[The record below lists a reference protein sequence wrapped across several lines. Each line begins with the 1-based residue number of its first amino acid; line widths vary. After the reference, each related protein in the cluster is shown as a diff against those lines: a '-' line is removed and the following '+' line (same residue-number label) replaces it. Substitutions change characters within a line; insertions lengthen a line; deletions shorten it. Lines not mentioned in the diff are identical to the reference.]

1 MLDARLKNEIT
12 KVIVVTA
19 GLFTTLAV
27 FGIYYFIISDGIRV
41 FGEVSPKEFFLSPF
55 WYPTYSDPEFGILA
69 LLIGTLS
76 VTGLTI
82 FISIPLAFTIAI
94 YMGSFSRS
102 KSRGF
107 FKFIFELMA
116 GIPSVV
122 LGSFGLRY
130 VSKWLTN
137 HFPSMWTG
145 LNILNASLMLSILAM
160 PYFITLMED
169 ALRNVPR
176 DQKEASLAL
185 GTNLTGTIFR
195 VIIPQAKSG
204 IINAIILGTNR
215 IIGETM
221 IVLMIAGGSSMIPSG
236 IFDPVRPL
244 TATIAGEMG
253 EVEPNSSHYYA
264 LFMIG
269 VVILLISTI
278 FTIIVM
284 RLQRSDIN
292 AGR

>member
-1 MLDARLKNEIT
+1 MT
-12 KVIVVTA
+12 KVIVIIA

-27 FGIYYFIISDGIRV
+27 FGIYYFIISDGVLV
-41 FGEVSPKEFFLSPF
+41 FSEVCPNEFFLSPY
-55 WYPTYSDPEFGILA
+55 WYPTYSNPEFGILA

-76 VTGLTI
+76 VTGLTVL
-82 FISIPLAFTIAI
+82 ISIPLAFVIAI
-94 YMGSFSRS
+94 YMGAFAGKVFR
-102 KSRGF
+102 RP

-130 VSKWLTN
+130 VSEWLTD
-137 HFPSMWTG
+137 HFPNMWTG

-169 ALRNVPR
+169 AIRSVPR
-176 DQKEASLAL
+176 DQKQASLAL
-185 GTNLTGTIFR
+185 GANLTSTIFR
-195 VIIPQAKSG
+195 VIIPQAKNG
-204 IINAIILGTNR
+204 IINAVILGTNR

-221 IVLMIAGGSSMIPSG
+221 IVLMIAGGSAMIPKS

-253 EVEPNSSHYYA
+253 EVELNSVHYHA

-269 VVILLISTI
+269 VVILFISTV

-284 RLQRSDIN
+284 RLKRNDLDAS
-292 AGR
+292 R

>member
-1 MLDARLKNEIT
+1 MLNAKLKNELTRII
-12 KVIVVTA
+12 VIIA

-27 FGIYYFIISDGIRV
+27 FGIYYFIISDGIHV
-41 FGEVSPKEFFLSPF
+41 FSAVSTKEFFLSPF

-69 LLIGTLS
+69 LLFGSLS
-76 VTGLTI
+76 VTGLTVL
-82 FISIPLAFTIAI
+82 ISIPLAFVIAI

-102 KSRGF
+102 AFRDS

-130 VSKWLTN
+130 VSEWLTD
-137 HFPSMWTG
+137 HFPGMWTG

-169 ALRNVPR
+169 AIRSVPR

-185 GTNLTGTIFR
+185 GANLTSTVFR
-195 VIIPQAKSG
+195 VIVPQAKNG

-221 IVLMIAGGSSMIPSG
+221 IVLMIAGGSAMIPSS

-253 EVEPNSSHYYA
+253 EVELNSVHYNA

-269 VVILLISTI
+269 VVILFISTV

-284 RLQRSDIN
+284 RLQRNDIN
-292 AGR
+292 AG

>member
-1 MLDARLKNEIT
+1 VLNVKLKNELAKII
-12 KVIVVTA
+12 VISA
-19 GLFTTLAV
+19 GFLTTLAV
-27 FGIYYFIISDGIRV
+27 FGIYYFIVSDGVRV
-41 FGEVSPKEFFLSPF
+41 FTEVSLKEFFLSPF
-55 WYPTYSDPEFGILA
+55 WYPTYSNPEFGILA
-69 LLIGTLS
+69 LLVGTLS
-76 VTGLTI
+76 VTGLTVL
-82 FISIPLAFTIAI
+82 ISIPLAFVIAI
-94 YMGSFSRS
+94 YMGVFSS
-102 KSRGF
+102 TTFRGS

-130 VSKWLTN
+130 VSEWLTD
-137 HFPSMWTG
+137 HFSNMWTG

-169 ALRNVPR
+169 AIRSVPR
-176 DQKEASLAL
+176 DQKQASLAL
-185 GTNLTGTIFR
+185 GANLTSTIFR
-195 VIIPQAKSG
+195 VIIPQAKNG

-221 IVLMIAGGSSMIPSG
+221 IVLMIAGGSAMIPSS

-253 EVEPNSSHYYA
+253 EVELNSVHYNA

-269 VVILLISTI
+269 VVILLISTV

-284 RLQRSDIN
+284 RLQRNDNN
-292 AGR
+292 AG

>member
-1 MLDARLKNEIT
+1 MHDAKLKNEIV
-12 KVIVVTA
+12 KFVVIIA

-27 FGIYYFIISDGIRV
+27 FGIYYFIISDGIGV
-41 FGEVSPKEFFLSPF
+41 FSAVSPKEFFFSPF

-76 VTGLTI
+76 VTGLTVL
-82 FISIPLAFTIAI
+82 ISIPLAFVIAI
-94 YMGSFSRS
+94 YMGAFSGTTF
-102 KSRGF
+102 RGS

-130 VSKWLTN
+130 VSEWLTDHLPN
-137 HFPSMWTG
+137 VWTG

-169 ALRNVPR
+169 AIRSIPR

-185 GTNLTGTIFR
+185 GANLTSTIFR
-195 VIIPQAKSG
+195 VIIPQAKNG
-204 IINAIILGTNR
+204 IVNAIILGTNR

-221 IVLMIAGGSSMIPSG
+221 IVLMIAGGSSMIPKS

-253 EVEPNSSHYYA
+253 EVELNSIHYNA

-269 VVILLISTI
+269 VVILLISTV

-284 RLQRSDIN
+284 KLQRNDN
-292 AGR
+292 NVG

>member
-1 MLDARLKNEIT
+1 VLNAKFKNELT
-12 KVIVVTA
+12 KVIVITA

-27 FGIYYFIISDGIRV
+27 FSIYYFIISDGVLV
-41 FGEVSPKEFFLSPF
+41 FSEVSFREFFLSPF
-55 WYPTYSDPEFGILA
+55 WYPTYSNPEFGILA

-76 VTGLTI
+76 VTGLTVL
-82 FISIPLAFTIAI
+82 ISIPLAFVIAI
-94 YMGSFSRS
+94 YMGAFAR
-102 KSRGF
+102 KIFRRP
-107 FKFIFELMA
+107 FKFVFELMA

-130 VSKWLTN
+130 VSEWLTD
-137 HFPSMWTG
+137 HFPNMWTG

-169 ALRNVPR
+169 AIRSVPR
-176 DQKEASLAL
+176 DQKQASLAL
-185 GTNLTGTIFR
+185 GANLTSTIFR
-195 VIIPQAKSG
+195 VIIPQAKNG
-204 IINAIILGTNR
+204 IINAVILGTNR

-221 IVLMIAGGSSMIPSG
+221 IVLMIAGGSAMIPKS

-253 EVEPNSSHYYA
+253 EVELNSVHYHA

-269 VVILLISTI
+269 VVILFISTV

-284 RLQRSDIN
+284 RLKRNDLDAS
-292 AGR
+292 R